1 MAIDDDQSK
10 TCVVLG
16 GRTFIGRCLVVRLLT
31 IGNWIV
37 RIADSAHSL
46 QLDPSESKYDSPLNR
61 ALSTG
66 RASYSHVDVRH
77 KTTILNAIEG
87 SEVLFYMDDSESCN
101 QDFYSGYS
109 VIVQGA
115 KNVVNACRRCK
126 VKRLIYTSTADVVVD
141 DSHDICSGN
150 ETLLYSSK
158 FKDLYSELKAQAEA
172 YVLLAN
178 DIDGLL
184 TCAIRPSNVFG
195 PGDTVLLPSLI
206 EVAKSSWAKSLS
218 FQFIIGS
225 DQTTS
230 DFTYVE
236 NVAHALICAE
246 AALTSHMLVVPGK
259 VFFIT
264 NFEPTKS
271 WQFALCMLEGLGYYR
286 PIIKLPAMVVRC
298 IVFLIRW
305 MDLNISSRDLKH
317 VSVHNT
323 IQLMSRTRTYN
334 CSAAERH
341 IQYSPVVPLDDGI
354 TLTVRSFKH
363 LAKDLPTTT
372 VGDLVEQSKIE
383 ELLGKG
389 EVADILLWR
398 DERKSFICFLG
409 VAFLYY
415 WFCVCERRIVSS
427 TAQLLLLIVVA
438 LFAYAR
444 ISPKVYG
451 YARFSSKMSVSSI
464 SRTLPCF
471 EVSEMSM
478 RSFVKTIANI
488 WNEVGHV
495 ARSLAEGSDWSLF
508 FKVVVAIYLFKL
520 LVVNNFPT
528 SMGVGMAFSFV
539 MCLIYEQ
546 YDVEVDGI
554 VGIIYEI
561 MRQSIVSVTSRLPI
575 PTPSPL
581 CINTTTKP
589 TKPKD

>member
-1 MAIDDDQSK
+1 MASRS
-10 TCVVLG
+10 CVVIG
-16 GRTFIGRCLVVRLLT
+16 GRSFTGRCLVVRLLT
-31 IGNWIV
+31 LGNWIV

-46 QLDPSESKYDSPLNR
+46 QLDPPESNYDSPLRR

-66 RASYSHVDVRH
+66 RASYAHLDVRH
-77 KTTILNAIEG
+77 KPSIQNAIEG
-87 SEVLFYMDDSESCN
+87 SEVLFYMDDDIHSCN
-101 QDFYSGYS
+101 QDFYFAYS
-109 VIVQGA
+109 IIVQGA
-115 KNVVNACRRCK
+115 KNVVNAARRCK
-126 VKRLIYTSTADVVVD
+126 VKRLIYTSTADVVFD
-141 DSHDICSGN
+141 ASHDIRSGN
-150 ETLLYSSK
+150 ETLIYSSK

-195 PGDTVLLPSLI
+195 PGDTLLLPSFI
-206 EVAKSSWAKSLS
+206 QVAKSAWAK
-218 FQFIIGS
+218 FIIGG

-246 AALTSHMLVVPGK
+246 AALTSHMLVVSGK

-264 NFEPTKS
+264 NFQPTKS

-286 PIIKLPAMVVRC
+286 PIIKLPDVVVRC
-298 IVFLIRW
+298 IVFLIKW
-305 MDLNISSRDLKH
+305 MDLNISSRDHKH

-341 IQYSPVVPLDDGI
+341 LQYSPIVPLDDGI
-354 TLTVRSFKH
+354 TLTVKSFKL
-363 LAKDLPTTT
+363 LAKDWPTTRY
-372 VGDLVEQSKIE
+372 GDVIEQSKIE
-383 ELLGKG
+383 EILGSG

-398 DERKSFICFLG
+398 DEKRSFICFLG

-427 TAQLLLLIVVA
+427 TAQLLLLIVVL
-438 LFAYAR
+438 LFGYAR

-451 YARFSSKMSVSSI
+451 YARFSSKI
-464 SRTLPCF
+464 SRMLPLF
-471 EVSEMSM
+471 ELSEMSM
-478 RSFVKTIANI
+478 RSFVRSIVNI

-495 ARSLAEGSDWSLF
+495 ARSLAEGNDWSLF
-508 FKVVVAIYLFKL
+508 FKVVVAIYLFQL

-528 SMGVGMAFSFV
+528 SMGLGLAFSFIF
-539 MCLIYEQ
+539 CLIYEQ
-546 YDVEVDGI
+546 YDVEI
-554 VGIIYEI
+554 NGIIGIIFEI
-561 MRQSIVSVTSRLPI
+561 VRQSIVCVTSRLLI

-581 CINTTTKP
+581 CINTTKP
-589 TKPKD
+589 TKSNDQRQA

>member
-1 MAIDDDQSK
+1 MAIDDSR

-31 IGNWIV
+31 LGNWIV
-37 RIADSAHSL
+37 RIADSAQSL
-46 QLDPSESKYDSPLNR
+46 QFDPAESKYDSPLNR
-61 ALSTG
+61 AISTG
-66 RASYSHVDVRH
+66 RASYAHVDVRH

-87 SEVLFYMDDSESCN
+87 SEVLFYMDDIDSCN
-101 QDFYSGYS
+101 QDFYFAYS

-115 KNVVNACRRCK
+115 KNVVNSCRRCK
-126 VKRLIYTSTADVVVD
+126 VKRLIYTSTADVVFD
-141 DSHDICSGN
+141 SSHDICSGN
-150 ETLLYSSK
+150 ETLIYSSK

-178 DIDGLL
+178 DIDGLH

-195 PGDTVLLPSLI
+195 PGDTVLLPSFI
-206 EVAKSSWAKSLS
+206 EVAKSGWAK
-218 FQFIIGS
+218 FIIGS

-246 AALTSHMLVVPGK
+246 AALTSHMLIVSGK

-264 NFEPTKS
+264 NFQPTKS

-286 PIIKLPAMVVRC
+286 PFIKLPAAVVRG
-298 IVFLIRW
+298 IVLLIKW
-305 MDLNISSRDLKH
+305 MDLNLSSRDLKH

-341 IQYSPVVPLDDGI
+341 LQYSPIVPLDDGI
-354 TLTVRSFKH
+354 TLTVKSFKH
-363 LAKDLPTTT
+363 LAKDWSTTRF
-372 VGDLVEQSKIE
+372 GDIIEQSKIE
-383 ELLGKG
+383 ELLGSG
-389 EVADILLWR
+389 DVADILLWR
-398 DERKSFICFLG
+398 DEKRSFICFLG

-427 TAQLLLLIVVA
+427 TAQLLLLIVVL
-438 LFAYAR
+438 LFGYAR

-451 YARFSSKMSVSSI
+451 YARFSSKI
-464 SRTLPCF
+464 SRMLPLF
-471 EVSEMSM
+471 ELSEMSM
-478 RSFVKTIANI
+478 RSFVRSIVNI
-488 WNEVGHV
+488 WNEVDHV
-495 ARSLAEGSDWSLF
+495 ARSLAEGNDWSLF

-520 LVVNNFPT
+520 LVANNFPT
-528 SMGVGMAFSFV
+528 SMGLGLAFSFIF
-539 MCLIYEQ
+539 CLIYEQ
-546 YDVEVDGI
+546 YDVEIDGI
-554 VGIIYEI
+554 IGIIFEI
-561 MRQSIVSVTSRLPI
+561 MRQSIVCVTSRLPI

-581 CINTTTKP
+581 CINTTKP
-589 TKPKD
+589 TKSNDQ

>member
-37 RIADSAHSL
+37 RIADSAQSL

-61 ALSTG
+61 AISTG
-66 RASYSHVDVRH
+66 RASYAHVDVRH
-77 KTTILNAIEG
+77 KASIVNAIEG
-87 SEVLFYMDDSESCN
+87 SEVLFYIDDIDSCN
-101 QDFYSGYS
+101 QDFCFGYS
-109 VIVQGA
+109 IIVQGV
-115 KNVVNACRRCK
+115 KNVINACRRCK
-126 VKRLIYTSTADVVVD
+126 VKRLIYNSTADVVVD
-141 DSHDICSGN
+141 NSHDICSGN
-150 ETLLYSSK
+150 ETLIYSSK
-158 FKDLYSELKAQAEA
+158 FKNLYSELKAQAEA

-206 EVAKSSWAKSLS
+206 EVSKSGWAK
-218 FQFIIGS
+218 FIIGS
-225 DQTTS
+225 DQTVS

-246 AALTSHMLVVPGK
+246 AALTSHMLIVSGK

-286 PIIKLPAMVVRC
+286 PIIKLHPLVVRL
-298 IVFLIRW
+298 VVYLIKW
-305 MDLNISSRDLKH
+305 MDINISSTDLKH

-323 IQLMSRTRTYN
+323 IQLMSCTRTYN

-341 IQYSPVVPLDDGI
+341 LQYSPIVSLDDGI
-354 TLTVRSFKH
+354 TLTVKSFTH
-363 LAKDLPTTT
+363 LAKDLPYTR
-372 VGDLVEQSKIE
+372 VGDLIEQSKIE
-383 ELLGKG
+383 EFLGSG

-398 DERKSFICFLG
+398 DEMRSFICFLG

-415 WFCVCERRIVSS
+415 WFCECERRVVSS
-427 TAQLLLLIVVA
+427 TAQLLLFIIVV
-438 LFAYAR
+438 LFGYAR
-444 ISPKVYG
+444 ISPNVFG
-451 YARFSSKMSVSSI
+451 YSRLSSKVPVCSI

-478 RSFVKTIANI
+478 RSFVRIIANI
-488 WNEVGHV
+488 WNEVGQI
-495 ARSLAEGSDWSLF
+495 ARSLAEGSNWSLF
-508 FKVVVAIYLFKL
+508 FKVVVSVYLFKL

-528 SMGVGMAFSFV
+528 SMGVGLAFSFV
-539 MCLIYEQ
+539 WFLVYEQ
-546 YDVEVDGI
+546 YDVEIDGI
-554 VGIIYEI
+554 IGIIFEI
-561 MRQSIVSVTSRLPI
+561 TKQSIVCVTSRLPI

-581 CINTTTKP
+581 CINTTKP
-589 TKPKD
+589 SKSKDQR

>member
-66 RASYSHVDVRH
+66 RASYAHVDVRH
-77 KTTILNAIEG
+77 KNTIVNAIEG
-87 SEVLFYMDDSESCN
+87 SEVLFYMDDSDSCN
-101 QDFYSGYS
+101 QDFYFGYS

-141 DSHDICSGN
+141 SSHDICSGN

-184 TCAIRPSNVFG
+184 TCAIRPSNIFG
-195 PGDTVLLPSLI
+195 PGDPVLLPSLI
-206 EVAKSSWAKSLS
+206 EVAKSGWAK
-218 FQFIIGS
+218 FIIGS

-246 AALTSHMLVVPGK
+246 AALTSHMLIVSGK

-271 WQFALCMLEGLGYYR
+271 WHFALCMLEGLGYYR
-286 PIIKLPAMVVRC
+286 PIIRLPAVVVRSV
-298 IVFLIRW
+298 VFLIKW

-341 IQYSPVVPLDDGI
+341 IQYSPIVSLDDGI
-354 TLTVRSFKH
+354 TSTVKSFKH
-363 LAKDLPTTT
+363 LAKDSPTARL
-372 VGDLVEQSKIE
+372 GDLVEQSKIE
-383 ELLGKG
+383 ELLGSG

-398 DERKSFICFLG
+398 DERRSFICFLG

-415 WFCVCERRIVSS
+415 WFCVRERRIVSS
-427 TAQLLLLIVVA
+427 TAQLLLLVVVA
-438 LFAYAR
+438 LFGFAR
-444 ISPKVYG
+444 ISPNVSG
-451 YARFSSKMSVSSI
+451 YARFSSKLSI

-478 RSFVKTIANI
+478 RSFVRTLANI
-488 WNEVGHV
+488 WNEVGNV
-495 ARSLAEGSDWSLF
+495 ARILAEGSDWSLF
-508 FKVVVAIYLFKL
+508 FKVVISIYLFKL

-528 SMGVGMAFSFV
+528 SMGVGLAFSFV
-539 MCLIYEQ
+539 LCLIYEQ

-554 VGIIYEI
+554 LGIIFEI
-561 MRQSIVSVTSRLPI
+561 TRQSIEVVTSRLPI

-581 CINTTTKP
+581 CINTTKP
-589 TKPKD
+589 TKSKD